1 MRSDV
6 LPLPR
11 SGTSEA
17 APAAAAI
24 EATDLYRF
32 YHAGDEEVLALRGVS
47 LVVPRGRIVAVAG
60 PSGSGKSTLLA
71 VLAGLDD
78 PDGGTVR
85 ILGQRISRRPERDR
99 SRLRRDLVG
108 VLQQTTNLLP
118 HLSVRDNVRL
128 ARSLPG
134 RRAASSTSAALQR
147 AAIEHRADSLPR
159 QLSGGETAR
168 AGLAVAVAND
178 PAVVLADEPTAEL
191 DTGNEQ
197 RLLQLLRELAQ
208 GGTSV
213 VVATHSPA
221 VLVWADVVVRLVDG
235 AVVHHCS
242 TTRAGS

>member
-1 MRSDV
+1 MRSAV
-6 LPLPR
+6 LPLAASR
-11 SGTSEA
+11 ADDTAA
-17 APAAAAI
+17 APAAI

-47 LVVPRGRIVAVAG
+47 LVVPRGQVVAVAG

-85 ILGQRISRRPERDR
+85 VLGERISRRPQRDR
-99 SRLRRDLVG
+99 SRLRRDRVG
-108 VLQQTTNLLP
+108 ILQQTTNLLP
-118 HLSVRDNVRL
+118 HLSVGDNVRL

-134 RRAASSTSAALQR
+134 RRAASSTSTALQR
-147 AAIEHRADSLPR
+147 AAIEHRTDSLPS

-168 AGLAVAVAND
+168 AGLAVAIAND

-208 GGTSV
+208 AGTSV

-221 VLVWADVVVRLVDG
+221 VLTWADVVVRLVDG
-235 AVVHHCS
+235 AVAPHPE